1 MNLLPQVVLSACSEY
16 FQKIL
21 LENPCD
27 HPTIILPADIG
38 FSDLQFIMEFVYRGE
53 IDVSEVE
60 LQVSGQYEG
69 YGEGPPGITI

>member
-1 MNLLPQVVLSACSEY
+1 MVLSACSEY

-21 LENPCD
+21 VENPCD

-38 FSDLQFIMEFVYRGE
+38 FCDLQFIIEFVYRGE

-60 LQVSGQYEG
+60 LQVSEDLQG
-69 YGEGPPGITI
+69 

>member
-1 MNLLPQVVLSACSEY
+1 MLSACSEY

-27 HPTIILPADIG
+27 HPTIILPSDVC
-38 FSDLQFIMEFVYRGE
+38 FSDLQFIVEFVYRGE

-60 LQVSGQYEG
+60 LQVSY
-69 YGEGPPGITI
+69 TL